1 MTVSEFI
8 KTCISSGYASK
19 KDEKR
24 ILKWCEQNSKDCG
37 TEFDANDVPEYV
49 KSIRHTMSVEAE
61 ANFECDIDAKTLK
74 KLTGID
80 LAHGSDI
87 TGCTV
92 LFNQPVQVRRHK
104 KKRINKKWAKRYGYK
119 TAFKSVKL
127 EEAYVEPNENGFD
140 ILGRN
145 FISKF

>member
-1 MTVSEFI
+1 MVEHIGSGTLYTSPIHSISNISKPI
-8 KTCISSGYASK
+8 KIDTM
-19 KDEKR
+19 D
-24 ILKWCEQNSKDCG
+24 CE

-49 KSIRHTMSVEAE
+49 KSIHCPMSIEAE
-61 ANFECDIDAKTLK
+61 ANFECDIDAKTFK

-80 LAHGSDI
+80 LAHDSDI

-92 LFNQPVQVRRHK
+92 LFNQPVQVQVRRHK

-119 TAFKSVKL
+119 TVFKSIKL

-140 ILGRN
+140 ILGRKPVCN
-145 FISKF
+145 

>member
-1 MTVSEFI
+1 MVEHIGSGTLYTSPIHSISNISKPI
-8 KTCISSGYASK
+8 KIDTI
-19 KDEKR
+19 
-24 ILKWCEQNSKDCG
+24 DCK

-49 KSIRHTMSVEAE
+49 KSINCPMSIEAE
-61 ANFECDIDAKTLK
+61 ANFECDIDAKMLK

-80 LAHGSDI
+80 LAHGPDI
-87 TGCTV
+87 TGYTV
-92 LFNQPVQVRRHK
+92 LFRQPVQVQVRKHK

-119 TAFKSVKL
+119 TIFKSVKL

-145 FISKF
+145 FICN

>member
-1 MTVSEFI
+1 MVEHIGSGALYISPIHSISNIDTV
-8 KTCISSGYASK
+8 
-19 KDEKR
+19 
-24 ILKWCEQNSKDCG
+24 DCK
-37 TEFDANDVPEYV
+37 TEFDANDVSEFV
-49 KSIRHTMSVEAE
+49 KSIRSPMPVEAE

-87 TGCTV
+87 TDCTV
-92 LFNQPVQVRRHK
+92 LFHQPVQIQVRRHK

-119 TAFKSVKL
+119 TAFKSIKL

-145 FISKF
+145 FICN